1 MYTFAIYMK
10 DGSVLKLDGNNVGD
24 AFLRNNLQANMMG
37 NMDYFFKVPQPI
49 EEKKKETHQFQV
61 YLMEDKGK
69 NWEEFMKPSNN
80 FVALEKFMQMKVK
93 RDGVFSG
100 MVVDL
105 FTEKPVSWL
114 WR

>member
-37 NMDYFFKVPQPI
+37 NMDFFFKVPQPI
-49 EEKKKETHQFQV
+49 EEKKEIHQFQI
-61 YLMEDKGK
+61 YLMETKDSEWK
-69 NWEEFMKPSNN
+69 EEKKPSNN
-80 FVALEKFMQMKVK
+80 FVALEKFMEMKVK
-93 RDGVFSG
+93 RDGCFSG